1 MANGGRERR
10 SPGKRATDGARRSGG
25 RGHAAVEGTP
35 AAPMARHDVEVA
47 PPTAAADS
55 WLRMTPRAAPGG
67 ADEVATAHPARVPWL
82 SASAGTKAAAVAAA
96 TNPWSMCS
104 PAVPSGGGGNHHHYF
119 DGGGGGRPEFAY
131 SLLPP
136 AMAASAKAVAATT
149 GLRQQP
155 TAVACAMADRD
166 WLSVAR
172 PPAELGK
179 DWLAV
184 AAAGHNGNGSGFGN
198 RDSGRSAGP
207 VGMPLPPPSLL
218 PPPQPPALAALHGL
232 PSNGGSIGS
241 CGAAEAAPG
250 LPRAAKLLPAAAN
263 ELPTGWCSGGE
274 PPLPPVQP
282 PPLPLF
288 GEQTGLEAARPRGC
302 ERDLHVEGQGL
313 DAAPLSS
320 VGEAMPGSLQQQAA
334 LIWQAKHALQQAAIL
349 GHMEAAGLLSSPADA
364 PRALPGAGS
373 GGAQIGQHD
382 HLEDEVTAGDSESA
396 GCAAAAERGP
406 VTVEFGAGRGYL
418 ALMLCIGYGRA
429 DAVLVDRGAFKF
441 KADRTFRKSAELRLD
456 RLRVDIRDLDLA
468 GVPLLAGRKFVAVSK
483 HLCGPATD
491 FALRCC
497 LKGSRQEA
505 ATVATNCNQTSQSVK
520 LVKEGGGPRA
530 EKVPPG
536 PPELQGLAIATCCHH
551 LCDWRSY
558 INKQF
563 FRSLGFSRR
572 DFRCIVWLT
581 SWALSGHGPKQAAPA
596 SPASGWT
603 ASDPAL
609 VTAAATAD
617 PSAARPASATNATTP
632 RDLLSEAQLSAA
644 SLAPMEPNG
653 GKHDHSMHSLDVIPQ
668 DRRLSIGRACK
679 QLIDTGR
686 LQFLRNHGLAADIV
700 AYIPTAISPEN
711 RLLLATYQ
719 ADAL

>member
-1 MANGGRERR
+1 MAATRPATADCKGGGGIPAPWKTPGDGGRRLAVAAATGKLFGQELARPVAAATVAGSCRQDELRYVRAANSSTSACTNDESNNGQRRDHGASSVADREEDAMPFVGTAYAGKCQLMQLLPLDGGGSGGGVAGECNAGAFATADGFAGAEGGPKIASGAAAVSEPGERGGGNGPSAFKPYPCGGPPKRCRIAASAVVDHEAALDMGMANGGRERR

-334 LIWQAKHALQQAAIL
+334 LIWQASQAMARSQA
-349 GHMEAAGLLSSPADA
+349 GMPDAAGRYLAAASTWQTCMAAPPERAELVLAASQAVLLAPDQLASYYALYRSSVQQFMQSVAVIQAELTGASEDERRERWRQCWVEHCQRLDIGRRQMAAMQPSSGVVQY
-364 PRALPGAGS
+364 GAG
-373 GGAQIGQHD
+373 
-382 HLEDEVTAGDSESA
+382 
-396 GCAAAAERGP
+396 
-406 VTVEFGAGRGYL
+406 
-418 ALMLCIGYGRA
+418 
-429 DAVLVDRGAFKF
+429 AFF
-441 KADRTFRKSAELRLD
+441 
-456 RLRVDIRDLDLA
+456 
-468 GVPLLAGRKFVAVSK
+468 
-483 HLCGPATD
+483 
-491 FALRCC
+491 
-497 LKGSRQEA
+497 
-505 ATVATNCNQTSQSVK
+505 
-520 LVKEGGGPRA
+520 
-530 EKVPPG
+530 
-536 PPELQGLAIATCCHH
+536 
-551 LCDWRSY
+551 
-558 INKQF
+558 
-563 FRSLGFSRR
+563 
-572 DFRCIVWLT
+572 
-581 SWALSGHGPKQAAPA
+581 
-596 SPASGWT
+596 
-603 ASDPAL
+603 
-609 VTAAATAD
+609 
-617 PSAARPASATNATTP
+617 
-632 RDLLSEAQLSAA
+632 
-644 SLAPMEPNG
+644 
-653 GKHDHSMHSLDVIPQ
+653 
-668 DRRLSIGRACK
+668 
-679 QLIDTGR
+679 
-686 LQFLRNHGLAADIV
+686 
-700 AYIPTAISPEN
+700 
-711 RLLLATYQ
+711 
-719 ADAL
+719 